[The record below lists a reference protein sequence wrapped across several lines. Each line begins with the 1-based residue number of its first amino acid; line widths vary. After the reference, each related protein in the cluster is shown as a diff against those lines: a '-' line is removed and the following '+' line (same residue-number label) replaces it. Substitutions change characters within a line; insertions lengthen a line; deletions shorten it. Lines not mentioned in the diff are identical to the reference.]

1 LGIGIRYQCRDNSAA
16 PLNIAKK
23 NLMRTSVAIKT
34 KTVSHKEIVK
44 GMRAL
49 RRRVKPGKLSIR
61 EMIKE
66 GRRF

>member
-1 LGIGIRYQCRDNSAA
+1 
-16 PLNIAKK
+16 
-23 NLMRTSVAIKT
+23 VAIKT

-49 RRRVKPGKLSIR
+49 RRRVKPGKLSVR

>member
-1 LGIGIRYQCRDNSAA
+1 LVYGINAVTTRLLR
-16 PLNIAKK
+16 LNIAKK
-23 NLMRTSVAIKT
+23 NLMRTSGAIKT
-34 KTVSHKEIVK
+34 KKVSHKEIVK

-49 RRRVKPGKLSIR
+49 RRRVKPGKLSVR